1 VSIKEQLTL
10 AAGLAV
16 ALATAALFP
25 LFQGNAWFVR
35 VIGAIV
41 VVTLAGLVG
50 RRLGLPRPLQ
60 PLLGLGALLAYL
72 VLVFAGSTL
81 TYGLLPGG
89 HTLDVL
95 RHLVDTGR
103 GDIERFGP
111 PIPSTEGLVLLT
123 AAGVGAIALVV
134 DVLAVALDRAA
145 LAGLPLLVL
154 FAVPSAV
161 LPGGLGGLPF
171 VLGAIGWLGLL
182 LVEGSERVGR
192 WGTPMRSSLPGAKP
206 GGDDSSLGRVGRRIG
221 FAAVS
226 LAVIVPAVLPGL
238 DHRLVGGNGSDAGN
252 GPGNGEGSS
261 QKTFNPITRLQDQL
275 SQPTPTQL
283 LIYRTTDPQPDY
295 LRMTTL
301 DTYNGSGWSASK
313 LEADR
318 KNARVQKGIATPVG
332 DLAPHRDFTMK
343 IAVDRDHLAV
353 YWLPVP
359 FGPTKVDVDGTWLWD
374 PKSQTVFSASRTTVN
389 LPAYNVTASRVLPD
403 RNALDAARTDGV
415 DPSINAQYG
424 QAITVTPYVRN
435 LVKDLTAAQASEYDK
450 AAALQAYFTNPRNGF
465 VYDLHS
471 SQPTVAGG
479 DALTAF
485 LTGKHGFCEQYATAM
500 AAMLRVAG
508 IPSRVAVGFT
518 PGTRSDDD
526 KTLYS
531 VTTSD
536 AHAWPEAWFPGT
548 GWVRFEPTPS
558 VSGSTVPDY
567 SVPVAAAPNAQKPG
581 GNGPVPTASATP
593 KGRPLGHTDPDLLD
607 KPLGK
612 AAPTATGTLKSG
624 PSLLL
629 LAPIVLGVLL
639 VLPFLLTVVRRRRR
653 WMHPDALTAWNQ
665 LRDDATDVGHVWRAA
680 DSPRTAAARLR
691 EGRALPASALEALQR
706 ITVATE
712 RSRYAPPSQQVAATL
727 RAEVGIVRAALQNQA
742 SLSVRLR
749 ARLLPASTLQ
759 WASTALGEASGNLM
773 GGLDDGIAALT
784 RPLRR
789 RTVPR

>member
-25 LFQGNAWFVR
+25 LFQDNAWFVR
-35 VIGAIV
+35 VLGSVLV
-41 VVTLAGLVG
+41 VVVAGLIG

-60 PLLGLGALLAYL
+60 PLLGLLALLAYL

-81 TYGLLPGG
+81 TFGILPGG
-89 HTLDVL
+89 QTLDVM
-95 RHLVDTGR
+95 RHLVELGQA
-103 GDIERFGP
+103 DIARFGP

-123 AAGVGAIALVV
+123 TAGVGGVALLV

-145 LAGLPLLVL
+145 VAGLPLLVL

-171 VLGAIGWLGLL
+171 VLGAIGWLVLL

-221 FAAVS
+221 FAAVG
-226 LAVIVPAVLPGL
+226 LAVVVPAALPGL
-238 DHRLVGGNGSDAGN
+238 DHRLIGGNGSDVGSGAGD
-252 GPGNGEGSS
+252 GQGSS
-261 QKTFNPITRLQDQL
+261 QKTFNPITRLGDQL
-275 SQPTPTQL
+275 SLPTPTQL

-301 DTYNGSGWSASK
+301 DTYTGSGWAASK

-332 DLAPHRDFTMK
+332 DRAQHRDFTMK
-343 IAVDRDHLAV
+343 IAVDHDHLAV

-359 FGPTKVDVDGTWLWD
+359 FGPTKVKVAGTWLWD
-374 PKSQTVFSASRTTVN
+374 PKSQTVFSASSTTVN
-389 LPAYNVTASRVLPD
+389 LPAYDVTASRALPD
-403 RNALDAARTDGV
+403 RDALAAAQINGV
-415 DPSINAQYG
+415 DPSIDDQYG
-424 QAITVTPYVRN
+424 SAIPVAPYVTD
-435 LVKDLTAAQASEYDK
+435 LVKRLTAGQASEYDK
-450 AAALQAYFTNPRNGF
+450 ATALQAYFTNPRSGF
-465 VYDLHS
+465 VYDLRA
-471 SQPTVAGG
+471 SQPVNGD

-531 VTTSD
+531 VSTSD
-536 AHAWPEAWFPGT
+536 AHAWPEAWFAGT

-558 VSGSTVPDY
+558 ISGSTVPDY
-567 SVPVAAAPNAQKPG
+567 SVPAAAVPSTQQPG
-581 GNGPVPTASATP
+581 VGDPTPTATARP
-593 KGRPLGHTDPDLLD
+593 NGRPLGHTDPDLLD
-607 KPLGK
+607 NPLGK
-612 AAPTATGTLKSG
+612 AAPVATRTRDSG
-624 PSLLL
+624 PSLLV
-629 LAPIVLGVLL
+629 LAPIGLGVLL
-639 VLPFLLTVVRRRRR
+639 VLPLLLTVIRRRRR
-653 WMHPDALTAWNQ
+653 WSHPNALTAWDQ
-665 LRDDATDVGHVWRAA
+665 LQDDATDIGHVWRPA
-680 DSPRTAAARLR
+680 DSPRSAGVRLR
-691 EGRALPASALEALQR
+691 QGRILPAPALDALDR
-706 ITVATE
+706 ITDATE
-712 RSRYAPPSQQVAATL
+712 RSRYAPPGREVTTDLRSEVAT
-727 RAEVGIVRAALQNQA
+727 VRAALQGNA
-742 SLSVRLR
+742 SWSVRVR
-749 ARLLPASTLQ
+749 ARLFPPSTLQ
-759 WASTALGEASGNLM
+759 WAATGLGELTGRLM
-773 GGLDDGIAALT
+773 GRLDDGIAAVT

-789 RTVPR
+789 RATAR